1 MVTCSKCG
9 HENSDDAKFCASCG
23 KSLAVKKVNPK
34 PAPNPSA
41 KKLNLS
47 PMTIFSIAAPLVLIF
62 LAFVSRFIFLITTA
76 QGFFEYMGWLFETLV
91 FVLLGG
97 VMIFAQMKNKPGVVN
112 LMRLGLTAHGLLS
125 YTFMV
130 VVGFFVTVSRMF
142 HIMTIVLMLFMLAT
156 LVLEQFGHKL
166 AKTFNMIVGFA
177 TPAVFFVNG
186 FVSFLYIFFFG
197 FRNFPITFFFTLM
210 IFFTLS
216 AYTFILLV
224 PVLGNIAL
232 LLKKKPVPA
241 PTPEEVV
248 GETRV
253 EPVKV
258 DGTDVVDTP
267 PQSEEA
273 PK

>member
-23 KSLAVKKVNPK
+23 KSLAVKNSK
-34 PAPNPSA
+34 PTPNPSA

-47 PMTIFSIAAPLVLIF
+47 PMIILSIAAPLVLLF
-62 LAFVSRFIFLITTA
+62 LAFVSRFIFLITAA
-76 QGFFEYMGWLFETLV
+76 QGFFEYMGWIFETVV

-97 VMIFAQMKNKPGVVN
+97 VMIFGQMKNKPGVVN
-112 LMRLGLTAHGLLS
+112 LMRLGITAHGLLS

-142 HIMTIVLMLFMLAT
+142 HIITIVLMLFMLAA
-156 LVLEQFGHKL
+156 LVLEQFEHKL

-224 PVLGNIAL
+224 PVLGNITA
-232 LLKKKPVPA
+232 LLKKKAV
-241 PTPEEVV
+241 PTPTPDAPLS
-248 GETRV
+248 ETPT

-258 DGTDVVDTP
+258 DGTDVVDAP